1 MINALAKLEL
11 IRKSKHKIAANE
23 NKKSNTRMIVVGHSF
38 GGAAIFSA
46 LNNILQRGAVQT
58 EGAENYIGSISGFAD
73 LVVLI
78 NPAFEALRFSSLS
91 DMANERRYF
100 DAQKPRLVILNSEAD
115 WETEYLFPMG
125 RWFSTFFE
133 KERVIYRKDGTTKK
147 RQKIDQREANLTSVG
162 HFKSYHTHR
171 LEPVENVDK
180 TITFNVE
187 ETIKIA
193 QEALRG
199 WKKDKPGGT
208 IYFGISKLTRSKTS
222 AAKNPY
228 LVIDVDKEL
237 IKGHGDINNP
247 YIEHFIR
254 QLIITAL

>member
-1 MINALAKLEL
+1 M
-11 IRKSKHKIAANE
+11 
-23 NKKSNTRMIVVGHSF
+23 
-38 GGAAIFSA
+38 
-46 LNNILQRGAVQT
+46 GAVIDLPRQPRYMPIT
-58 EGAENYIGSISGFAD
+58 FRGLSFFLSATFFSIR
-73 LVVLI
+73 LI
-78 NPAFEALRFSSLS
+78 LDKALLKS
-91 DMANERRYF
+91 
-100 DAQKPRLVILNSEAD
+100 
-115 WETEYLFPMG
+115 
-125 RWFSTFFE
+125 STFFE

-254 QLIITAL
+254 QLIITTL